1 MEITTTWK
9 IENNESNQWI
19 DFIEKYKQLW
29 FNKIIIQ
36 KSNEL
41 NLPKVIVNI

>member
-9 IENNESNQWI
+9 IENSEIDLWI

-29 FNKIIIQ
+29 FCKIIIQ

-41 NLPKVIVNI
+41 NIPKVIVNI